1 MTENEVSP
9 LTSILNHQLLLL
21 GFPNNEH
28 YRYIAML
35 ALIMT
40 LTDSSNKQFS
50 MFKQRRFI
58 YSPCYADE
66 HNKR

>member
-1 MTENEVSP
+1 MTENGVSP
-9 LTSILNHQLLLL
+9 LTSILNHQLHLL

-40 LTDSSNKQFS
+40 LTDSSNLSVTYHVVGFS
-50 MFKQRRFI
+50 MHFTL
-58 YSPCYADE
+58 
-66 HNKR
+66 